1 MSLISKT
8 QCDVDTDSIEDI
20 FLSLF
25 EATVMAW
32 FSNKMIYID
41 ILGNTPELDEFKI
54 RIDQGIA
61 EPLCIGKTILIFQT
75 T

>member
-41 ILGNTPELDEFKI
+41 IL
-54 RIDQGIA
+54 
-61 EPLCIGKTILIFQT
+61 
-75 T
+75 